1 MTAFTGTARLTR
13 LALRRDRVQLPIWL
27 LSGIALLAAT
37 VSSTNQRYPSEAD
50 RISVLRTAADS
61 PTLLVFR
68 AAPTGSSTGTMM
80 MFQILTSLA
89 VLAGLMSTL
98 AVVRH
103 TRQNEETG
111 RTELLGATVVGRH
124 AVLTAALLVTVAA
137 DALLAVLLGFTLIG
151 NGEPAAGSFA
161 AGAAVGATG
170 TAFAAVAA
178 VAAQITQTS
187 RAANGI
193 AAATIGA
200 AYVVRGVGDAL
211 GDVRA
216 NGYTMVSA
224 WPSWLSPIGWTTEA
238 RPYAGDRWWV
248 LALPLGLFAAGI
260 GLAFALTVR
269 RDIGMGMIAARPG
282 PVTATPRLLSPLGL
296 AWRLQRGTL
305 YGWAIAVTLTGL
317 VVGSLGSSLAGE
329 FADDKGLPE
338 GATNTIRSLSSVDN
352 GNLVDSFNTAMMAF
366 IGAMAAGYAVQVL
379 LRLRTEEAGGP
390 AEAVL
395 ATATGRLRWLGGHL
409 IVAVA
414 GALLLLVLAGASM
427 GLMYGLGG
435 DAGGGRPADLMAAAL
450 VQLAPALILAGFVVA
465 VFGLV
470 PRLAIGLAWAALA
483 VSLVLGQL
491 GELLN
496 LPQAVRDVSP
506 FSHVPALPA
515 AEATATPLV
524 VLTAVALALGAA
536 GLVLFRRRDLAL

>member
-13 LALRRDRVQLPIWL
+13 LALRRDRVQLPIWI
-27 LSGIALLAAT
+27 LSGTILMAVT
-37 VSSTNQRYPSEAD
+37 VSSTNQRYPSVAD
-50 RISVLRTAADS
+50 RIGVLRIAVDS
-61 PTLLVFR
+61 PTLLMFR
-68 AAPTGSSTGTMM
+68 TAPTGSSTGTMM

-111 RTELLGATVVGRH
+111 RTEMLGATVVGRH
-124 AVLTAALLVTVAA
+124 AVLTAALIVTGAA
-137 DALLAVLLGFTLIG
+137 NAVLAVLLGFTLIG

-170 TAFAAVAA
+170 MAFAAVAA
-178 VAAQITQTS
+178 AAAQVTQTS

-193 AAATIGA
+193 AAVTVGA
-200 AYVVRGVGDAL
+200 AYLVRGVGDAL
-211 GDVRA
+211 GEVQA

-224 WPSWLSPIGWTTEA
+224 WPSWLSPIGWTTEV
-238 RPYAGDRWWV
+238 RPFAGDRWWV
-248 LALPLGLFAAGI
+248 LVLPLGLFAAAI

-269 RDIGMGMIAARPG
+269 RDVGMGMLAPRPG
-282 PVTATPRLLSPLGL
+282 PTAAAPRLLSPLGL

-305 YGWAIAVTLTGL
+305 FGWAITVTLSGL
-317 VVGSLGSSLAGE
+317 VVGSLGNSFAKE
-329 FADDKGLPE
+329 FAGDKGLPE
-338 GATNTIRSLSSVDN
+338 GAVNTINSLSGGDD
-352 GNLVDSFNTAMMAF
+352 GNLVDSFNAAMMAL
-366 IGAMAAGYAVQVL
+366 IGVMVAGYAVQAL
-379 LRLRTEEAGGP
+379 LRLRAEEAGGP

-414 GALLLLVLAGASM
+414 GAAGLLVLAGVSM
-427 GLMYGLGG
+427 GLVYGLGG
-435 DAGGGRPADLMAAAL
+435 DDVAGKVAGLTGAAL

-483 VSLVLGQL
+483 VSLVFGQL

-496 LPQAVRDVSP
+496 LPQAVRDISP
-506 FSHVPALPA
+506 FSHVPAVPA

-524 VLTAVALALGAA
+524 VLTAVALALGAV
-536 GLVLFRRRDLAL
+536 GMVFFRRRDLTL

>member
-13 LALRRDRVQLPIWL
+13 LALRRDRVQLPIWI
-27 LSGIALLAAT
+27 LSGTILMAVT
-37 VSSTNQRYPSEAD
+37 VSSTNQRYPSVAD
-50 RISVLRTAADS
+50 RISVLRTAVDS
-61 PTLLVFR
+61 PTLLIFR
-68 AAPTGSSTGTMM
+68 TAPTGSSTGTML
-80 MFQILTSLA
+80 MFQVLTSVA

-111 RTELLGATVVGRH
+111 RTEMLGATVVGRH
-124 AVLTAALLVTVAA
+124 AVLTAALTVAVAA
-137 DALLAVLLGFTLIG
+137 DTVLAVLLGLTLIG
-151 NGEPAAGSFA
+151 NGESAAGSFA

-170 TAFAAVAA
+170 VAFAAVAA
-178 VAAQITQTS
+178 VAAQVTQTS

-193 AAATIGA
+193 AAAAVGA
-200 AYVVRGVGDAL
+200 AYLVRGFGDAL
-211 GDVRA
+211 GEVQA

-224 WPSWLSPIGWTTEA
+224 WPSWLSPIGWTTEV
-238 RPYAGDRWWV
+238 RPFAGDRWWV
-248 LALPLGLFAAGI
+248 LSLPLGLFAAGI
-260 GLAFALTVR
+260 ALAFALTVH
-269 RDIGMGMIAARPG
+269 RDVGMGMIAARPG
-282 PVTATPRLLSPLGL
+282 PTAAAPRLLSPLGL

-305 YGWAIAVTLTGL
+305 YGWAVAVTLSGL
-317 VVGSLGSSLAGE
+317 VVGSLGNSFAKEL
-329 FADDKGLPE
+329 ADDKGLPK
-338 GATNTIRSLSSVDN
+338 GAANTINSLSGGDD

-366 IGAMAAGYAVQVL
+366 IGAMAAGYAVQAL

-414 GALLLLVLAGASM
+414 GALVLLVLAGASM

-435 DAGGGRPADLMAAAL
+435 DDAGGRPADLMGAAL
-450 VQLAPALILAGFVVA
+450 VQLPPAVILAGFVVA
-465 VFGLV
+465 VFGLL

-483 VSLVLGQL
+483 VSLVFGQL

-496 LPQAVRDVSP
+496 LPQEVRDISP

-524 VLTAVALALGAA
+524 ILTVVALALGAA
-536 GLVLFRRRDLAL
+536 GMVLFRRRDLML